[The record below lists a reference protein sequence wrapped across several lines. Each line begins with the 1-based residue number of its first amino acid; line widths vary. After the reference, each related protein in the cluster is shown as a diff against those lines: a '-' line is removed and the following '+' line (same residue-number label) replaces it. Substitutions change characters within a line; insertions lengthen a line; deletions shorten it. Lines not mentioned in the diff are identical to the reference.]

1 MPDKSASTPAEF
13 NLLLLKR
20 LVCVAAI
27 FGMLSSFKLF
37 FPLPGY
43 RNFPNAP
50 VLNLFI
56 GCPEFCVGVFAVLL
70 VLALILSLLLNGRA
84 KLRAALVFGF
94 FAFLFLLAIDLN
106 CFQPWAYE
114 YAVLLAMV
122 FLSGAG
128 YGAGESGEREERCR
142 VFQFFMAS
150 FLACVYI
157 FSGLEKLNY
166 RFLSEIGPWL
176 LGLQQ
181 DLSLALPESV
191 LPPLGPYAAVSLFMA
206 CGEAACGGLLLFRRT
221 RAVAAC
227 LLALMHISLFLML
240 GPLGK
245 NLNYAVWSWNVF
257 SALLLLLV
265 FVICPPAA
273 TLKQVLLSVRAASTR
288 SQPDLCFGAG
298 LFLLCGVLVP
308 TLGLLQLADPY
319 PSFAL
324 YSGDVPRAVLILDP
338 EQYEGLPR
346 ELQSVFYWYK
356 TKPERYLDVL
366 DWSVDELGVAAYP
379 SAFFYEKAAG
389 QFLRKYGLKSCR
401 LILVTYPKGTA
412 QRRFLYRQIT
422 PSASADPVR

>member
-50 VLNLFI
+50 ILNLLI
-56 GCPEFCVGVFAVLL
+56 DWPEFCVGVFAVLL

-114 YAVLLAMV
+114 YAVLLVMV
-122 FLSGAG
+122 FLSDAG

-227 LLALMHISLFLML
+227 L
-240 GPLGK
+240 
-245 NLNYAVWSWNVF
+245 
-257 SALLLLLV
+257 
-265 FVICPPAA
+265 
-273 TLKQVLLSVRAASTR
+273 
-288 SQPDLCFGAG
+288 
-298 LFLLCGVLVP
+298 
-308 TLGLLQLADPY
+308 
-319 PSFAL
+319 
-324 YSGDVPRAVLILDP
+324 
-338 EQYEGLPR
+338 
-346 ELQSVFYWYK
+346 
-356 TKPERYLDVL
+356 
-366 DWSVDELGVAAYP
+366 
-379 SAFFYEKAAG
+379 
-389 QFLRKYGLKSCR
+389 
-401 LILVTYPKGTA
+401 
-412 QRRFLYRQIT
+412 
-422 PSASADPVR
+422 